1 MSSAHSEILKLNI
14 FRGHSI
20 KAIVD
25 FSLIHPGRSDAQS
38 RKNP

>member
-1 MSSAHSEILKLNI
+1 MSAAHSEILKLNI